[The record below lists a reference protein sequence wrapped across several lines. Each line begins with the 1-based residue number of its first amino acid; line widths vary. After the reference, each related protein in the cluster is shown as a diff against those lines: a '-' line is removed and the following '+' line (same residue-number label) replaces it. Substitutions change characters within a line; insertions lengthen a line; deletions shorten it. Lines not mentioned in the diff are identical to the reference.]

1 MNAAWN
7 FICAIEAAGEKPGG
21 ARVQRKL
28 IGDLTARLMLSPGD
42 EHPSVFECSAE
53 LQLPFDV
60 ATATIPIRFRIS
72 DWALVEA
79 VERMVRDK
87 ILTIFPVRLREE
99 DGLVTDGVLGIF
111 KDRPVVALTASREV
125 DKLFVRIGG
134 FRDSAI
140 TSDRAAQSAAHTAK
154 EGEQI
159 AKAGKQ
165 SQSKGEDARRARSRK
180 LRETAAE
187 RQRDKEKREYGDI
200 PAPLAT
206 INIRP
211 RVLKTGNSNLAMA
224 FLNEIP
230 ATKST
235 SGQYRHEGIVQQ
247 LRIAF
252 SVQMLLTSHGLR
264 VLLGSAAGAEL
275 ELAAMPIGLGDIP
288 SRLVTGREHLASL
301 TAFSTE
307 DELAQWAMH
316 KYAALR
322 SGGEGHNASDWLT
335 EAVRAE
341 TEPVR
346 ILFRAYQR
354 AQLVFAARRKASGMN
369 AKAADRKLEAAYN
382 DANTQLSVI
391 EACQVAIFADANPAE
406 LWMQYGAFFG
416 RTFEL
421 ARFVGRIM
429 MGVDAEL
436 DRDLLETANQLLA
449 AQPEGTDLSGLQINL
464 REILSKIISPAKF
477 EFALS
482 IARMANGMIRV
493 ARATREVTVG
503 EHDGRRYAIVEG
515 LEGSLAV
522 VARPPDTP

>member
-1 MNAAWN
+1 MNNAWN
-7 FICAIEAAGEKPGG
+7 FICAVEAAGEKPGG
-21 ARVQRKL
+21 TRIQRKL
-28 IGDLTARLMLSPGD
+28 VGDMTARLMLPFGD
-42 EHPSVFECSAE
+42 ERPGIFECSAKLE
-53 LQLPFDV
+53 LPFDV
-60 ATATIPIRFRIS
+60 TTATILIRFRIS
-72 DWALVEA
+72 DWALVGA
-79 VERMVRDK
+79 VERMVRDRV
-87 ILTIFPVRLREE
+87 LTICPARLREE
-99 DGLVTDGVLGIF
+99 DGLVTDGVLGMF
-111 KDRPVVALTASREV
+111 KDRPVVAITASREV

-134 FRDSAI
+134 FGDSAI
-140 TSDRAAQSAAHTAK
+140 TSDHVAQSAAFTVKERQGKAK
-154 EGEQI
+154 M
-159 AKAGKQ
+159 GKEAQ
-165 SQSKGEDARRARSRK
+165 PKDEDARREHSRR
-180 LRETAAE
+180 LRETATE
-187 RQRDKEKREYGDI
+187 RQRDKEKREYGDV
-200 PAPLAT
+200 PVPLAT

-211 RVLKTGNSNLAMA
+211 TVLKTSNSNLAMA

-235 SGQYRHEGIVQQ
+235 SGQYKQERIVQR
-247 LRIAF
+247 LKVAL

-264 VLLGSAAGAEL
+264 VLVGSATGAES

-301 TAFSTE
+301 TAFRSE
-307 DELAQWAMH
+307 DELEQWAKH
-316 KYAALR
+316 KYAAVR
-322 SGGEGHNASDWLT
+322 SGGDRHTNDWLT
-335 EAVRAE
+335 DAIRAE

-346 ILFRAYQR
+346 IIFRAYQR
-354 AQLVFAARRKASGMN
+354 AQLVFAARRKASGMK

-382 DANTQLSVI
+382 DGSTHLSAI
-391 EACQVAIFADANPAE
+391 DACQVAIFADINPAE

-421 ARFVGRIM
+421 ARFVGRIV

-436 DRDLLETANQLLA
+436 GRDLLETANQLLA
-449 AQPEGTDLSGLQINL
+449 AQPEGTDLSDLQINL

-503 EHDGRRYAIVEG
+503 EYDGRRYAIVEG

-522 VARPPDTP
+522 VAMPPDIP

>member
-1 MNAAWN
+1 MNSAWN
-7 FICAIEAAGEKPGG
+7 FICAVEAAGAKPGG
-21 ARVQRKL
+21 ARIQRKL
-28 IGDLTARLMLSPGD
+28 VGDMTARLMLPFGDESPGI
-42 EHPSVFECSAE
+42 FERSAKLE
-53 LQLPFDV
+53 LPFDV
-60 ATATIPIRFRIS
+60 TTATILIRFRVS
-72 DWALVEA
+72 DWALVGA
-79 VERMVRDK
+79 VDRMVRDRV
-87 ILTIFPVRLREE
+87 LTICPARLREE

-111 KDRPVVALTASREV
+111 KDRPVVAITASPEV

-134 FRDSAI
+134 FGVSAI
-140 TSDRAAQSAAHTAK
+140 TSDYATNSAAFTVK
-154 EGEQI
+154 EGEGK
-159 AKAGKQ
+159 AKTGKEAQ
-165 SQSKGEDARRARSRK
+165 AKDEDARRERSRK
-180 LRETAAE
+180 LRETVAE

-211 RVLKTGNSNLAMA
+211 TLLKTGSSNLAMA

-235 SGQYRHEGIVQQ
+235 SGQYKHGGIVQQ
-247 LRIAF
+247 LKVAL

-264 VLLGSAAGAEL
+264 VLLGSASGAES
-275 ELAAMPIGLGDIP
+275 ELAAMRIGLGDIP

-301 TAFSTE
+301 TAFRSE
-307 DELAQWAMH
+307 DELEQWAKH
-316 KYAALR
+316 KYAAVR
-322 SGGEGHNASDWLT
+322 SGGERHTNDWLT
-335 EAVRAE
+335 DAIRAE

-354 AQLVFAARRKASGMN
+354 AQLVLAARRKASGMN
-369 AKAADRKLEAAYN
+369 AKAADRKLEAAYV
-382 DANTQLSVI
+382 DTNTHLSVI

-421 ARFVGRIM
+421 ARFVGRIV

-449 AQPEGTDLSGLQINL
+449 AQPEGTDLSVLQINL
-464 REILSKIISPAKF
+464 RETLSKIISPAKF
-477 EFALS
+477 EFALR
-482 IARMANGMIRV
+482 IARMLNGTVRV
-493 ARATREVTVG
+493 AQATRDVTVE

-515 LEGSLAV
+515 PEGSVAV
-522 VARPPDTP
+522 IALRPGIQ